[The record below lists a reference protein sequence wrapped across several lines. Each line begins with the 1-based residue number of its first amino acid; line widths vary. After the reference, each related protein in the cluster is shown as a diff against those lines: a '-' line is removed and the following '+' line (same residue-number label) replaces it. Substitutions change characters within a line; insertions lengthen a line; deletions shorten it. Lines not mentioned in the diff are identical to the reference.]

1 MAPRTR
7 KPKPHVHASNASAA
21 SAVVASLRESGA
33 IEDTDEALVTAFLSL
48 AVAVDAEPLKADLW
62 REYRAASAALREA
75 ASGGV
80 DDEAASFLVT
90 VSTPGRSEVGNSK
103 KS

>member
-1 MAPRTR
+1 MRLA
-7 KPKPHVHASNASAA
+7 
-21 SAVVASLRESGA
+21 GA

-48 AVAVDAEPLKADLW
+48 ACAVDDEPTKADLW
-62 REYRAASAALREA
+62 REYRAATAALREA

-90 VSTPGRSEVGNSK
+90 VSTPGRSEVGNAK